1 MVLLC
6 AKYTLHRQEN
16 TGTAPEEWRR
26 GVCVC
31 LRVVKR
37 KKKKRIIVSASGAL
51 KELEV
56 VDGWA
61 Q

>member
-1 MVLLC
+1 MC
-6 AKYTLHRQEN
+6 EIYFTQTREYRNCPRGMEK
-16 TGTAPEEWRR
+16 